1 MSNPN
6 QEAQKSGFKEYLESC
21 AIVPYRR
28 ILVGVDH
35 SYTSARIFERALKLA
50 QIFCA
55 KLYVVHVIPTKLP
68 YQTSSKIEIEPE
80 YYDIMQEKAQDM
92 IKLTKK
98 RMAET
103 GVEGDASII
112 GGDPAGEILKATATM
127 NIDLVVMGAKEKV
140 GTLAHMGSV
149 SKRVSEEAKCSVMI
163 ERVSS

>member
-6 QEAQKSGFKEYLESC
+6 QEAQKQGFKEYLESC
-21 AIVPYRR
+21 TVVPYKK

-103 GVEGDASII
+103 EVEGDAFIV
-112 GGDPAGEILKATATM
+112 GGDPAVEILKAVTTM
-127 NIDLVVMGAKEKV
+127 NIDLIIMGAKEKV